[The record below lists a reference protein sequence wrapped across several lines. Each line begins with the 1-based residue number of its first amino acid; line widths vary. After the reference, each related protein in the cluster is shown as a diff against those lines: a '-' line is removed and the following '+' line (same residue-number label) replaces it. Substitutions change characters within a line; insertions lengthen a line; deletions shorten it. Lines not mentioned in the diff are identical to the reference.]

1 MDFIRSVNQ
10 LENLQGNYLI
20 FSTCFKDPTGCP
32 MEGGFSGQETITEF
46 QIRGDSIW
54 GRMGIIEV
62 ERGAGILGL
71 VGRVSRQDRL
81 GTVYEGKW
89 Q

>member
-1 MDFIRSVNQ
+1 
-10 LENLQGNYLI
+10 
-20 FSTCFKDPTGCP
+20 

-54 GRMGIIEV
+54 GRMGVIEV